1 MTQNYQFHGQMC
13 VGGEL
18 NDFLEH
24 IFEMNLQNEALGVP
38 MVPLCLWGKHG
49 VGKTQIVRDLC
60 KRKGWAHAYA
70 APAQFE
76 EMGDLHGMPSVLDPD
91 VNVQGDEITVY
102 SPPAWIPK
110 EEGPGLLILDD
121 INRADDRM
129 LRGVMQLLQNFE
141 LLSWKL
147 PAKWQIVATANPD
160 DGNYSVTTMDDAMLT
175 RMLHVTLE
183 FNVKSWLKWALE
195 TGVDKRGVDFV
206 STYPE
211 CITGQ
216 RTTPRSLVQFF
227 DQIKEIEDLKGN
239 IELVEILASSALD
252 DVTVGTFLGFV
263 NDDLTILL
271 PPEQILNSVDW
282 PAIDKQIEQVA
293 IGKNGEQRLDRIS
306 TLCMRMYFH
315 LISANYKHES
325 AHNENLINF
334 LLHQSIPNDL
344 KMSFYLDLSKD
355 GSETVKGMLKDKRLA
370 KLLLGSM

>member
-1 MTQNYQFHGQMC
+1 
-13 VGGEL
+13 
-18 NDFLEH
+18 
-24 IFEMNLQNEALGVP
+24 
-38 MVPLCLWGKHG
+38 
-49 VGKTQIVRDLC
+49 
-60 KRKGWAHAYA
+60 
-70 APAQFE
+70 
-76 EMGDLHGMPSVLDPD
+76 
-91 VNVQGDEITVY
+91 
-102 SPPAWIPK
+102 
-110 EEGPGLLILDD
+110 
-121 INRADDRM
+121 
-129 LRGVMQLLQNFE
+129 
-141 LLSWKL
+141 
-147 PAKWQIVATANPD
+147 
-160 DGNYSVTTMDDAMLT
+160 
-175 RMLHVTLE
+175 MLHVTLE
-183 FNVKSWLKWALE
+183 FNVKSWLAWALE

-227 DQIKEIEDLKGN
+227 DQIKEIEDLKES

-263 NDDLTILL
+263 HDDLTILL

-282 PAIDKQIEQVA
+282 PAVDKQIAKVA
-293 IGKNGEQRLDRIS
+293 IGKHGEQRLDRIS

-370 KLLLGSM
+370 KLLLASM